1 LSNLASVSSL
11 PAVFAEGVMRRS
23 LISVPLILL
32 ACGILLLPPGSAR
45 AEEKK
50 EAGNK
55 YRALVQIPE
64 EKEEREI
71 TFDASNPSEL
81 HKLTDLLSKGEV
93 EEMQKEKEV
102 NILAI
107 SWDLGLWTAVV
118 FILLLVVLH
127 KMAWKPWL
135 QGIHRREANIKEAL
149 AEAQRARTEGQQM
162 RAELQKEMSGAQ
174 DKVRQLME
182 EARRDA
188 QRAKDEMITDARK
201 EIQGERERL
210 QREIGL
216 ARDQALQELWTQTAQ
231 LATLVSAKAIRRH
244 LNIEDHRRLVDEAIA
259 ELRTVG
265 KDGSLS

>member
-1 LSNLASVSSL
+1 MAQADIAVIGMAVMGRNLAMNIAEKGFKV
-11 PAVFAEGVMRRS
+11 AVYNRS
-23 LISVPLILL
+23 
-32 ACGILLLPPGSAR
+32 SAR
-45 AEEKK
+45 TE
-50 EAGNK
+50 
-55 YRALVQIPE
+55 
-64 EKEEREI
+64 
-71 TFDASNPSEL
+71 
-81 HKLTDLLSKGEV
+81 
-93 EEMQKEKEV
+93 
-102 NILAI
+102 
-107 SWDLGLWTAVV
+107 
-118 FILLLVVLH
+118 
-127 KMAWKPWL
+127 
-135 QGIHRREANIKEAL
+135 EAL

-231 LATLVSAKAIRRH
+231 LATLVSAKAIRRQ

-265 KDGSLS
+265 KDGRLS

>member
-1 LSNLASVSSL
+1 
-11 PAVFAEGVMRRS
+11 MRRS
-23 LISVPLILL
+23 CIPVLTILL
-32 ACGILLLPPGSAR
+32 ACGGLLLPHCPAR
-45 AEEKK
+45 ADDKK
-50 EAGNK
+50 DARKK
-55 YRALVQIPE
+55 YKALVHLPG
-64 EKEEREI
+64 EKEEQEKI
-71 TFDASNPSEL
+71 FDASKPADL
-81 HKLTDLLSKGEV
+81 HELTDLLSKGEV
-93 EEMQKEKEV
+93 EELQAEKDI
-102 NILAI
+102 NILAL

-135 QGIHRREANIKEAL
+135 QGIHRRETNIKEAL

-231 LATLVSAKAIRRH
+231 LATLVSAKAIRRQ

-265 KDGSLS
+265 KDGRLS